1 MVPGGEAPN
10 VVWGQVGGQGGTPS
24 SGGDLG
30 ELRKCQQFDMKRLRA
45 IDVTLKVTI
54 TLEITAS
61 QSGMTIVR
69 SRSDYRQ
76 VIEAVAGKLGR

>member
-1 MVPGGEAPN
+1 
-10 VVWGQVGGQGGTPS
+10 
-24 SGGDLG
+24 
-30 ELRKCQQFDMKRLRA
+30 MKRLRA